1 MPSVCFSVK
10 DVLDYV
16 LSYLGIGKAEYNSV
30 PSDGGKM
37 KGEAKFS
44 FPCMVEGRCHKLEVH
59 SQALASSR
67 AEEVAA
73 RAALLFMESNFNLKI
88 VDLNYAGRRTAE
100 KEHKSM
106 EFIIYGLL
114 EVAHQMKT
122 QFSNMVECITPG
134 HGMLKLGKKPCFG
147 LGYQATGCMAIYRL
161 YARLP

>member
-1 MPSVCFSVK
+1 M
-10 DVLDYV
+10 
-16 LSYLGIGKAEYNSV
+16 
-30 PSDGGKM
+30 
-37 KGEAKFS
+37 
-44 FPCMVEGRCHKLEVH
+44 EVH
-59 SQALASSR
+59 SRAVASSR
-67 AEEVAA
+67 AEEAA
-73 RAALLFMESNFNLKI
+73 RAALLFMKSKFNVRI

-147 LGYQATGCMAIYRL
+147 LGYRAAGCIAIYRL